1 MTDGQNFFDQSSDMR
16 TNDNITKIKIGQGFD
31 YATGCLL
38 YYLYS
43 KQHYKMIAIA
53 LSKQEAMAA
62 DLRTIQQINFTR
74 NVEWDG
80 IDLI

>member
-16 TNDNITKIKIGQGFD
+16 RNDNITKIKIGLGFD
-31 YATGCLL
+31 YARGCLL

-62 DLRTIQQINFTR
+62 DLRTIQQTNFKR